1 VDGTAKPN
9 RRAPKSD
16 STLFTRACYTGQ
28 VRLSSSRFILGT
40 LTATL
45 LLGGSAAAATATST
59 QTGKKLPSTT
69 YVDKQNGYR
78 ITVPTKWKVVPP
90 NEATVKRMAAQYKKQ
105 KQAKLAEAY
114 LAFVSTANGKAE
126 LKSFVF
132 RAFLWPALPSP
143 VPTDVSVRWDKVSG
157 NYKQKDL
164 PAIAAS
170 FAKQFKTPG
179 TTVQQPRLAKYPAG
193 QAAVI
198 SGVAPLPKAY
208 GNVKSAFTIVLFL
221 RPGKLYT
228 LAFRIDSRAA
238 KDAFIF
244 QSIAQNFRFVKPGPG
259 AA

>member
-1 VDGTAKPN
+1 V
-9 RRAPKSD
+9 
-16 STLFTRACYTGQ
+16 
-28 VRLSSSRFILGT
+28 GT
-40 LTATL
+40 LTAAL
-45 LLGGSAAAATATST
+45 VLAGGTGAATATST

-69 YVDKQNGYR
+69 YVDKKNGYR

-90 NEATVKRMAAQYKKQ
+90 HEPTVKKIAAQYKKQ
-105 KQAKLAEAY
+105 KQAKLAQAY
-114 LAFVSTANGKAE
+114 LAFVSTPNGKAE
-126 LKSFVF
+126 LKSFMF
-132 RAFLWPALPSP
+132 RAFLWPPLPSP

-157 NYKQKDL
+157 NYRQQDL
-164 PAIAAS
+164 PRIAAS

-179 TTVQQPRLAKYPAG
+179 TSVGQPQLQKFPAG

-198 SGVAPLPKAY
+198 SGIAPLPKAY
-208 GNVKSAFTIVLFL
+208 GNVKSAFTVVLFL

-244 QSIAQNFRFVKPGPG
+244 QSITQNFRFVKAAPG